1 MDNTFTE
8 SMTKFIRDKLRNVHT
23 VKPCVVTKITGNR
36 VSVKPL
42 TATKYHDG
50 SQFDLPIL
58 DDVPLMIYSANM
70 GGARITVP
78 ITVGDTVIV
87 LCSDRDTGDMM
98 NTKITKAQ
106 AFPADEITPLELY
119 PILAIPCFYTIP
131 SEKAISTTDIVI
143 ENGSTKISVKPDGD
157 IDLET
162 TANINANAGG
172 NVDITSGGDTNITA
186 EGTVNVSAAETMTIK
201 APTSL
206 AITTA
211 LATFT
216 GAITATGPITGSA
229 LFAPIIAP
237 SAAPTETN
245 LLGHVHF
252 YDDDGTTEVTGEP
265 LPSGS
270 TPPPP

>member
-157 IDLET
+157 IDLDT
-162 TANINANAGG
+162 TGNINANAGG
-172 NVDITSGGDTNITA
+172 DINVDAGGA
-186 EGTVNVSAAETMTIK
+186 VNVTGATLINADAPLILLSAET
-201 APTSL
+201 S
-206 AITTA
+206 IT
-211 LATFT
+211 FDSPSVVS
-216 GAITATGPITGSA
+216 TGPITA
-229 LFAPIIAP
+229 PAVYAPIVAP
-237 SAAPTETN
+237 APGGIN
-245 LLGHVHF
+245 QNGHVHQ
-252 YDDDGTTEVTGEP
+252 YDDDGVTEVTSPP
-265 LPSGS
+265 LNI
-270 TPPPP
+270 

>member
-8 SMTKFIRDKLRNVHT
+8 SLNKFMRDKLRNVHT
-23 VKPCVVTKITGNR
+23 VKPCVVTKVTGNR

-78 ITVGDTVIV
+78 IVKGDTVIV

-131 SEKAISTTDIVI
+131 SEKPISTTDIVI
-143 ENGSTKISVKPDGD
+143 ENGSTKISVKPSGD
-157 IDLET
+157 IDLDT
-162 TANINANAGG
+162 TANINA
-172 NVDITSGGDTNITA
+172 TA
-186 EGTVNVSAAETMTIK
+186 EGDINVDAGGSVNVTGASQINADAPFIFLSAETSVTVDT
-201 APTSL
+201 PL
-206 AITTA
+206 AS
-211 LATFT
+211 FT

-229 LFAPIIAP
+229 LYAPILATAP
-237 SAAPTETN
+237 GEDN
-245 LLGHVHF
+245 QFGHVHL
-252 YDDDGTTEVTGEP
+252 YDDNGTTKVTDEP
-265 LPSGS
+265 SPAGT
-270 TPPPP
+270 TP